1 MSWRAPGLWKSL
13 KPWRKGLRTQ
23 LVINLLAEEEDVSA
37 SQSSQSRCI
46 LSKMLWHHGNKTR
59 GIDHYLESIRTAYSV
74 QASPPVCKWP
84 DSVSNYLF
92 RETVGWIIEDLAPKL
107 WMDLYRLA
115 MHGTQG
121 KLYRDLKTP
130 IQQLKRFFSRLAP
143 VELENVPLSDVPY
156 SNRNYPSASMF
167 RPIFRIFRY
176 LMCVNHQGEFN
187 LAKYRSK
194 PKYNGMPSDP
204 TFYMSP
210 DEATQFNTL
219 SLKQKEDWDCS
230 GHWEDLRKEKIMT
243 STWFRDWRA
252 HLGNQDLYRDI
263 RNNWVRHGESHIEFY
278 ARMKRVLLKPPEDVE
293 VAASSSQPPGDGGPG
308 SGGVKEVTQLIITKT
323 ASGRQVAESTDK
335 KEDPGDQSDKPD
347 QQEPPEQQSESKSA
361 EKPPPTPPPRE
372 IVSQSPSVSGQS
384 EQAGHSVPA

>member
-1 MSWRAPGLWKSL
+1 MKWRAPDMWESL
-13 KPWRKGLRTQ
+13 EPWREGLRSQ
-23 LVINLLAEEEDVSA
+23 LVINLLAEEEDLSA
-37 SQSSQSRCI
+37 SQNNQSRCL
-46 LSKMLWHHGNKTR
+46 LSRMLWHHGNKTR

-74 QASPPVCKWP
+74 QASSPACKWP
-84 DSVSNYLF
+84 DRVSNYLF
-92 RETVGWIIEDLAPKL
+92 RETVGWITEDLAPNL
-107 WMDLYRLA
+107 WIDLYRLA

-130 IQQLKRFFSRLAP
+130 IQQLKRFFSRLEP
-143 VELENVPLSDVPY
+143 VEMDNVLLGDVPY

-187 LAKYRSK
+187 LTKYRSR

-219 SLKQKEDWDCS
+219 SLKQKEEWDSS

-252 HLGNQDLYRDI
+252 HLGDQELYRDI
-263 RNNWVRHGESHIEFY
+263 RNNWV
-278 ARMKRVLLKPPEDVE
+278 
-293 VAASSSQPPGDGGPG
+293 
-308 SGGVKEVTQLIITKT
+308 
-323 ASGRQVAESTDK
+323 
-335 KEDPGDQSDKPD
+335 
-347 QQEPPEQQSESKSA
+347 
-361 EKPPPTPPPRE
+361 
-372 IVSQSPSVSGQS
+372 
-384 EQAGHSVPA
+384 